1 MNKQKVALF
10 LSKMVCKWMTT
21 VKADVAKLRKNW
33 AFLLGDLD
41 QTCRL
46 FAGQGFYKRSD
57 RGSMLFPAAHVLST
71 GA

>member
-1 MNKQKVALF
+1 
-10 LSKMVCKWMTT
+10 
-21 VKADVAKLRKNW
+21 LRKNW

-57 RGSMLFPAAHVLST
+57 RGSMFFPAAHVLST